1 MASTETIERA
11 KDPVE
16 ALHAS
21 LERAWES
28 LNQAYDSLA
37 CMPGLPELFTGAD
50 LSRPEQAAQAVV
62 VSMLHVVMEAAGRF
76 SPWYKQPARAF
87 GLTSARDPLTQR
99 ARWLLAPEAA
109 QRWRGI
115 LEPLS
120 EVIGKY
126 AGLIKAMILVD
137 DLMSDLPESDPCII
151 ASCTCW
157 PPRTIQLRQSVMAK
171 AEILCENCL
180 QPFLERG

>member
-1 MASTETIERA
+1 MVSTETIERA
-11 KDPVE
+11 KDPIE

-28 LNQAYDSLA
+28 LNQAYDSTA
-37 CMPGLPELFTGAD
+37 CMPELPELFAGAD

-62 VSMLHVVMEAAGRF
+62 VSMLHEVMEAVGRL

-87 GLTSARDPLTQR
+87 GLTSVRDALTQR
-99 ARWLLAPEAA
+99 PRWLLAPEAA

-115 LEPLS
+115 LESLS
-120 EVIGKY
+120 DVISKY
-126 AGLIKAMILVD
+126 AGLIQAMILVD
-137 DLMSDLPESDPCII
+137 DLMSDLPENDPCII
-151 ASCTCW
+151 ANCTCW
-157 PPRTIQLRQSVMAK
+157 PPRTIQLRQSVMDK
-171 AEILCENCL
+171 AEILCENCS